1 MGVALTINHMM
12 NKYINIIVFWFVLFV
27 SCSTPKKLNKI
38 MNKLPQE
45 TAKECSVRFPVR
57 ESIDTVI
64 VQDTAVIEMYERE
77 FDYMYRYIDSLLS
90 IKVDTQS
97 RKDIMYIV
105 DRLPAPPPVV
115 KYVTKVVENT
125 AKYQVIIDS
134 CGRYSDSLSKAIAYK
149 DSQVSQA
156 VSIINKQA
164 SDIQKYKRERN
175 QARWWLLLLVG
186 IIFRRQIYRGA
197 KRIITKI

>member
-1 MGVALTINHMM
+1 
-12 NKYINIIVFWFVLFV
+12 
-27 SCSTPKKLNKI
+27 
-38 MNKLPQE
+38 MNKLPLE
-45 TAKECSVRFPVR
+45 TAKQCAIRFPVK
-57 ESIDTVI
+57 ETIDTLV

-134 CGRYSDSLSKAIAYK
+134 CGKHSDSLSKAIEYK
-149 DSQVSQA
+149 DSQISQA

-197 KRIITKI
+197 KRLITKI